1 MKNNMLKNMLGVGRD
16 IMMGMKKKPEVY
28 SREWAAT
35 ASDKEFNAAREIIRK
50 AMIAGKPA
58 AYTILHNIDSYRND
72 AAWEKGYREHPGEE
86 PKFYQKPHGWHLKDD
101 D

>member
-1 MKNNMLKNMLGVGRD
+1 MRNIFGVGRE
-16 IMMGMKKKPEVY
+16 IRKAMKKKPEVY
-28 SREWAAT
+28 SSEWAAT

-72 AAWEKGYREHPGEE
+72 AAWERWYKEHPGET
-86 PKFYQKPHGWHLKDD
+86 PKFYKNWHLEDD

>member
-1 MKNNMLKNMLGVGRD
+1 MRNIFEIGRG
-16 IMMGMKKKPEVY
+16 IARGMKKKPEVF

-35 ASDKEFNAAREIIRK
+35 VSDKEFNAARDIVRK

-72 AAWEKGYREHPGEE
+72 AAWEKWYKAHPGET
-86 PKFYQKPHGWHLKDD
+86 PKFYKNWHLEGDD
-101 D
+101 

>member
-1 MKNNMLKNMLGVGRD
+1 MKNNMLKNIFGVGLEIRKV
-16 IMMGMKKKPEVY
+16 MKKKPKVY

-72 AAWEKGYREHPGEE
+72 AAWERWYKEHPGET
-86 PKFYQKPHGWHLKDD
+86 PKFYKDWHLEDD

>member
-1 MKNNMLKNMLGVGRD
+1 MRNSVLDNVFRAGRE
-16 IMMGMKKKPEVY
+16 IARGMKKKPEVY

-58 AYTILHNIDSYRND
+58 AYERLKKIDSYRND
-72 AAWEKGYREHPGEE
+72 AAWEKWYREHPGET
-86 PKFYQKPHGWHLKDD
+86 PRFYKNWHLEDD

>member
-1 MKNNMLKNMLGVGRD
+1 MKNNMFKNILGVVRE
-16 IMMGMKKKPEVY
+16 IMSGMKKKPEVY
-28 SREWAAT
+28 SMEWAAT

-72 AAWEKGYREHPGEE
+72 AAWERWYKEHPVET
-86 PKFYQKPHGWHLKDD
+86 PKFYKNWHLEDD

>member
-1 MKNNMLKNMLGVGRD
+1 MKNNMLKNIFGVGRG
-16 IMMGMKKKPEVY
+16 IARGMKKKPEVF

-35 ASDKEFNAAREIIRK
+35 ASDKEFNAAREIVRK

-58 AYTILHNIDSYRND
+58 AYEKLKKIDSYRND
-72 AAWEKGYREHPGEE
+72 AAWEKWYKEHPGET
-86 PKFYQKPHGWHLKDD
+86 PKFYKNWHLEDD

>member
-1 MKNNMLKNMLGVGRD
+1 MKNNMLKNIFGVGRE
-16 IMMGMKKKPEVY
+16 IRKAMKKKPEVF

-72 AAWEKGYREHPGEE
+72 AAWERWYKEHPGET
-86 PKFYQKPHGWHLKDD
+86 PKFYKNWHLEDD

>member
-1 MKNNMLKNMLGVGRD
+1 MKNNMLKNVFGVGRG
-16 IMMGMKKKPEVY
+16 IMSGMKKKPEVY

-58 AYTILHNIDSYRND
+58 AYEKLKKIDSYRNE
-72 AAWEKGYREHPGEE
+72 AEWERWYKAHPGET
-86 PKFYQKPHGWHLKDD
+86 PKFYKNWHLEDD